1 MSVRLWS
8 PSPERQMNSNLADF
22 MNSIGVGHS
31 EQNLD
36 YDELWRYSVQNCER
50 FWDETWK
57 YCKIIGEKGE
67 KVLEPETDLKNT
79 RFFPDS
85 KLNYA
90 ENMISKSGP
99 SPAIIFHGENGLVR
113 EVSWDGLREKVAK
126 VRNFLIEEGIEE
138 GDVVGGIVTNSPEA
152 VITML
157 AATSLGA
164 IWSSCSPDF
173 GVNGVLD
180 RFEQINPKII
190 FGIEGYYYNGKW
202 FDTGSKCRKV
212 ANEIASTKKLVM
224 IPYDGAAFVDK
235 SDWEE
240 HAFWQKIMAIEDSDE
255 IAFKRVNF
263 NSPLFIMFSSGTTG
277 KPKCIV
283 HSVGGTL
290 LQHRKEHCFH
300 CDIRENDRMLFFTT
314 CGWMM
319 WNWLVSALAAKAT
332 IVLYDGS
339 PVHPTVERM
348 GEIIQESKLTQ
359 FGASAKYFDGCLKA
373 NFVPSEKY
381 DFKSLRSVFSTGS
394 PLSGEAFDYIYS
406 HWKKDVCLSSIAGGT
421 DIIGCFVGGS
431 PISPVYRGQCQK
443 RLLGM
448 DVRVF
453 DENGKSLN
461 NLPGELVCAS
471 PHPTIPLYFMNDED
485 GKKFEN
491 AYFSKFEG
499 VWHHGDWVQLTDEGG
514 MIFHG
519 RSDATLNPGGVR
531 IGTSEIYRPVE
542 QLGEIAESLVIARD
556 IGGDVELVL
565 FVRLQ
570 AGISL
575 DDQLVTTIK
584 NQIRNNASPRHV
596 PRKVIQVSDLPR
608 TRSGKL
614 VEIAV
619 RDVIHGK
626 EVKNMEAI
634 ANPEAL
640 IQFRDMKEL
649 A

>member
-1 MSVRLWS
+1 MSLKLWS
-8 PSPERQMNSNLADF
+8 PSLERQMNSTLADF
-22 MNSIGVGHS
+22 MKSIGVGYS
-31 EQNLD
+31 EHFLD
-36 YDELWRYSVQNCER
+36 YDELWQFSVKNKER

-57 YCKIIGEKGE
+57 YCGIVGDRG
-67 KVLEPETDLKNT
+67 KVVLSPSDHLKNT

-85 KLNYA
+85 NLNYA
-90 ENMISKSGP
+90 ENLISQSG
-99 SPAIIFHGENGLVR
+99 STPAIIFHGENGIIR
-113 EVSWDGLREKVAK
+113 EISWDSLRELVNK
-126 VRNFLIEEGIEE
+126 VRNALVDEGIRE

-157 AATSLGA
+157 AVTSLGA
-164 IWSSCSPDF
+164 VWSSCSPDF
-173 GVNGVLD
+173 GMNGILD
-180 RFEQINPKII
+180 RFEQIEPKVI
-190 FGIEGYYYNGKW
+190 FGVEGYFYNGNW
-202 FDTGSKCRKV
+202 YQTGDKCRQV
-212 ANEIASTKKLVM
+212 VESISSTKRLIL
-224 IPYDGAAFVDK
+224 IPYDGTSFVENNDQEGN
-235 SDWEE
+235 SSWN
-240 HAFWQKIMAIEDSDE
+240 E
-255 IAFKRVNF
+255 IISSHCSTELSYNRVNF

-277 KPKCIV
+277 QPKCIV

-290 LQHRKEHCFH
+290 LQHRKEHGFQ
-300 CDIRENDRMLFFTT
+300 CDIRANDRMLFFTT

-319 WNWLVSALAAKAT
+319 WNWLVSSLACKAT

-339 PVHPTVERM
+339 PMHPSVERM
-348 GEIIQESKLTQ
+348 GNIIQESRLTQ

-373 NFVPSEKY
+373 NYCPSEKN
-381 DFKSLRSVFSTGS
+381 DFSSLRSIFSTGS
-394 PLSGEAFDYIYS
+394 PLSGDAFDYIYS
-406 HWKKDVCLSSIAGGT
+406 HWKSEVCLSSIAGGT

-431 PISPVYRGQCQK
+431 PINPVYRGQCQK

-453 DENGKSLN
+453 DEKGASLTN
-461 NLPGELVCAS
+461 SPGELVCAS
-471 PHPTIPLYFMNDED
+471 PHPTIPLYFMNDKE

-491 AYFSKFEG
+491 AYFNKFEG
-499 VWHHGDWVQLTDEGG
+499 VWHHGDWVELTEEGG

-542 QLGEIAESLVIARD
+542 KLQEITEALVIAKD

-570 AGISL
+570 NGISL
-575 DDQLVTTIK
+575 TDELISTIK
-584 NQIRNNASPRHV
+584 DQIRKNASPRHV
-596 PRKVIQVSDLPR
+596 PRKIIQVSDLPR

-640 IQFRDMKEL
+640 LQFKNMKEL
-649 A
+649 S

>member
-8 PSPERQMNSNLADF
+8 PSHERQMNSNLADF
-22 MNSIGVGHS
+22 MKSIGVGYS
-31 EQNLD
+31 EENLD
-36 YDELWRYSVQNCER
+36 YDELWQYSVQNCER

-57 YCKIIGEKGE
+57 YCKIVGNKGT

-90 ENMISKSGP
+90 ENLISKSGP

>member
-90 ENMISKSGP
+90 ENLISKSGP

-138 GDVVGGIVTNSPEA
+138 GDVVGGIITNSPEA

-173 GVNGVLD
+173 GVNGILD
-180 RFEQINPKII
+180 RFEQIDPKII
-190 FGIEGYYYNGKW
+190 FGVEGYYYNGKW
-202 FDTGSKCRKV
+202 FDTGSKCRRV
-212 ANEIASTKKLVM
+212 ARDITSTKKLVM
-224 IPYDGAAFVDK
+224 IPYDGATFVDK
-235 SDWEE
+235 SDWQEY
-240 HAFWQKIMAIEDSDE
+240 AFWQKIMAIQGSDE

-319 WNWLVSALAAKAT
+319 WNWLVSALACKAT

-339 PVHPTVERM
+339 PVFPTVERM
-348 GEIIQESKLTQ
+348 GEIIHESKLTQ

-381 DFKSLRSVFSTGS
+381 DFSSLRSVFSTGS

-461 NLPGELVCAS
+461 NLSGELVCAS
-471 PHPTIPLYFMNDED
+471 HHPTIPLYFMNDED
-485 GKKFEN
+485 DKKFEN

-542 QLGEIAESLVIARD
+542 KLGEIAESLVIARD

>member
-90 ENMISKSGP
+90 ENLISKSGP

-224 IPYDGAAFVDK
+224 IPYDGATFVDK

-240 HAFWQKIMAIEDSDE
+240 HAFWQKIMAIEGSDE

-381 DFKSLRSVFSTGS
+381 DFNSLRSVFSTGS

>member
-8 PSPERQMNSNLADF
+8 PSHERQMNSNLADF
-22 MNSIGVGHS
+22 MKSIGVGYS

-57 YCKIIGEKGE
+57 YCKIVGDKGK
-67 KVLEPETDLKNT
+67 KVLEPDTDLKST

-90 ENMISKSGP
+90 ENLISRSGP

-126 VRNFLIEEGIEE
+126 IRNFLIEEGIEE

-157 AATSLGA
+157 AVTSLGA

-173 GVNGVLD
+173 GVNGILD

-190 FGIEGYYYNGKW
+190 FGVEGYYYNGKW
-202 FDTGSKCRKV
+202 FGTGSKCRKV
-212 ANEIASTKKLVM
+212 ASEIASTKKLVM
-224 IPYDGAAFVDK
+224 IPYNGATFVDK

-240 HAFWQKIMAIEDSDE
+240 YAFWQKIMAVQGSDE

-290 LQHRKEHCFH
+290 IQHRKEHCFH
-300 CDIRENDRMLFFTT
+300 CDISENDKMLFFTT

-348 GEIIQESKLTQ
+348 GEIIQESKITQ

-373 NFVPSEKY
+373 NFVPSVQY
-381 DFKSLRSVFSTGS
+381 DFNSLRSVFSTGS

-421 DIIGCFVGGS
+421 DILGCFVGGS

-453 DENGKSLN
+453 DENGTSLS
-461 NLPGELVCAS
+461 NLPGELVCIS
-471 PHPTIPLYFMNDED
+471 PHPSIPLYFMNDED
-485 GKKFEN
+485 GQKFEN
-491 AYFSKFEG
+491 AYFNKFEG

-570 AGISL
+570 EGISL

-640 IQFRDMKEL
+640 MQFRDMKEL

>member
-1 MSVRLWS
+1 MSLKLWS
-8 PSPERQMNSNLADF
+8 PSRERQMNSILADF
-22 MNSIGVGHS
+22 MKSIGVGYSKHL
-31 EQNLD
+31 LD
-36 YDELWRYSVQNCER
+36 YDELWQFSVQNNEK

-57 YCKIIGEKGE
+57 YCGIVGDKGHI
-67 KVLEPETDLKNT
+67 VLEPSDHLKNT

-85 KLNYA
+85 YLNYA
-90 ENMISKSGP
+90 ENLLIQTGS
-99 SPAIIFHGENGLVR
+99 SPAIIFHGENGIVR
-113 EVSWDGLREKVAK
+113 EISWDSLRNMVAK
-126 VRNFLIEEGIEE
+126 VRNTLVEEGIGE

-157 AATSLGA
+157 AVASLGA
-164 IWSSCSPDF
+164 VWSSCSPDF
-173 GVNGVLD
+173 GVNGILD
-180 RFEQINPKII
+180 RFEQIEPKII
-190 FGIEGYYYNGKW
+190 FGVEGYFYNGKW
-202 FDTGSKCRKV
+202 FETGNKCRQV
-212 ANEIASTKKLVM
+212 AGKIASTERVIL
-224 IPYDGAAFVDK
+224 IPYDGVSFVDSK
-235 SDWEE
+235 NLEE
-240 HAFWQKIMAIEDSDE
+240 NTAWNKILASQGSSKIS
-255 IAFKRVNF
+255 FNRVNF

-290 LQHRKEHCFH
+290 LQHRKEHCFQ
-300 CDIRENDRMLFFTT
+300 CDIRANDRMLFFTT

-319 WNWLVSALAAKAT
+319 WNWLVSSLACKAT

-339 PVHPTVERM
+339 PMHPTVERM
-348 GEIIQESKLTQ
+348 GDIIEESKLTQ

-373 NFVPSEKY
+373 NYNPSRKN
-381 DFKSLRSVFSTGS
+381 DFNSLRSVFSTGS
-394 PLSGEAFDYIYS
+394 PLSGDAFDYVYS
-406 HWKKDVCLSSIAGGT
+406 HWKSDVCLASIAGGT

-453 DENGKSLN
+453 DENGNALN
-461 NLPGELVCAS
+461 NSPGELVCTS
-471 PHPTIPLYFMNDED
+471 PHPTIPLYFMNDKE
-485 GKKFEN
+485 GRKFEE
-491 AYFSKFEG
+491 AYFTKFEG
-499 VWHHGDWVQLTDEGG
+499 VWHHGDWVELTKEGG

-519 RSDATLNPGGVR
+519 RSDATLNPSGVR

-542 QLGEIAESLVIARD
+542 QIPEIIEALVVARD
-556 IGGDVELVL
+556 IDSDVELVL

-570 AGISL
+570 NDISL
-575 DDQLVTTIK
+575 TDDLVRKIK
-584 NQIRNNASPRHV
+584 GQIRTNASPRHV
-596 PRKVIQVSDLPR
+596 PKKVIQVSDLPR

-619 RDVIHGK
+619 RDIIHGN

-640 IQFRDMKEL
+640 LQFKNMKEL
-649 A
+649 N

>member
-90 ENMISKSGP
+90 ENLISKSGP

-126 VRNFLIEEGIEE
+126 VRSFLIEEGIEE

-173 GVNGVLD
+173 GVNGILD

-190 FGIEGYYYNGKW
+190 FGVEGYYYNGKW

-212 ANEIASTKKLVM
+212 ASEIASTKKLVM
-224 IPYDGAAFVDK
+224 IPYDGAIFVDK

-240 HAFWQKIMAIEDSDE
+240 HACWQKIMAIEGSDE